1 MKALVLNSGGVDSTT
16 CVALAIEKY
25 GKENVV
31 TATLYYGQRH
41 DKELEC
47 ARKVAEHYGVRHIEE
62 DISCVMKYA
71 GDVCSLMKDSK
82 TEIPDKSYAEQI
94 AENGEGRVGTYVPF
108 RNGLLL
114 SIATAYA
121 DSLFPGQDAVVVYG
135 AHADD
140 AAGQAYADAVAEGS
154 LIKMADGTSKP
165 IEDVA
170 VGDTIWAFDTE
181 TQGLVRSKVT
191 AKISKGVKPVY
202 DTGNG
207 LLVSE
212 KHIMWRAGV
221 SGSRRF
227 VAYNEMKRKDATYKV
242 YTWPT
247 SDVHVKNDRDFI
259 LGYIRGFLA
268 GDGHIEESGAIAF
281 YQNKSDVLEEIKVL
295 IKGLGYSTTASVS
308 PHGTPANENT
318 KQGYSLQLSKGIG
331 WSLLDEC
338 AAHSGSEDYAR
349 GYFNGFVIAEG
360 GYFYNKADNSSGL
373 HVSQSEIVNPEK
385 VACFDSIL
393 QRLGI
398 ACIRWRNKHGVVDWR
413 FNKAYRLVLRYG
425 GTKLDDILN
434 KMCERVNVTWLP
446 QKQMQ
451 RISAPVKTV
460 PCWDLTTTAHSFVA
474 DGVVVHNCSPAFA
487 DAMDNAIS
495 IGTYGKIRVWRPL
508 INLNKA
514 GVVAEGLRLKVPYE
528 LTWSCYKGGEKACG
542 TCGTCIAEGTP
553 VIMADGTQKAIE
565 TLKPGDM
572 VWSMDE
578 ETGRARASKVL
589 NVVCQGEKPVHT
601 IGGIRMTDDHR
612 VYVRSA
618 GGVPSFREVSTL
630 KRADAEYFGYVF
642 PKEFLFEEDEKQFAL
657 GYLRGF
663 AEGDGHIGERGVF
676 TCQDSKDVLDE
687 FWALYD
693 KHVAP
698 TKCNVHWD
706 PKREIFIGS
715 GGYGPVFAE
724 RTAYSDNP
732 SYLRGYLNGM
742 LIAEGCGAYN
752 PFNKSFAYVLSQS
765 TSANPEKCEMI
776 DKAFAAYGMAV
787 TMWEDKSFGFKA
799 GGSAMRHWR
808 FTQPWRVALRYGA
821 SKRAD
826 LFARVFEKGVPMRM
840 DQIALGHYPNPA
852 GTAVVWDIETEGHT
866 FFAGNLLV
874 HNCIDR
880 KAAFEANG
888 VKDPIEYV

>member
-41 DKELEC
+41 DKELLC
-47 ARKVAEHYGVRHIEE
+47 AKKVAEHYGVRHIEE

-121 DSLFPGQDAVVVYG
+121 DSLFPNQDAVVVYG

-140 AAGQAYADAVAEGS
+140 AAGQAYAD
-154 LIKMADGTSKP
+154 
-165 IEDVA
+165 
-170 VGDTIWAFDTE
+170 
-181 TQGLVRSKVT
+181 
-191 AKISKGVKPVY
+191 
-202 DTGNG
+202 
-207 LLVSE
+207 
-212 KHIMWRAGV
+212 
-221 SGSRRF
+221 
-227 VAYNEMKRKDATYKV
+227 
-242 YTWPT
+242 
-247 SDVHVKNDRDFI
+247 
-259 LGYIRGFLA
+259 
-268 GDGHIEESGAIAF
+268 
-281 YQNKSDVLEEIKVL
+281 
-295 IKGLGYSTTASVS
+295 
-308 PHGTPANENT
+308 
-318 KQGYSLQLSKGIG
+318 
-331 WSLLDEC
+331 
-338 AAHSGSEDYAR
+338 
-349 GYFNGFVIAEG
+349 
-360 GYFYNKADNSSGL
+360 
-373 HVSQSEIVNPEK
+373 
-385 VACFDSIL
+385 
-393 QRLGI
+393 
-398 ACIRWRNKHGVVDWR
+398 
-413 FNKAYRLVLRYG
+413 
-425 GTKLDDILN
+425 
-434 KMCERVNVTWLP
+434 
-446 QKQMQ
+446 
-451 RISAPVKTV
+451 
-460 PCWDLTTTAHSFVA
+460 
-474 DGVVVHNCSPAFA
+474 CSPEFA
-487 DAMDNAIS
+487 DAMDKAIS
-495 IGTYGKIRVWRPL
+495 LGTYGRIHVWRPL

-642 PKEFLFEEDEKQFAL
+642 PKEFLFEEDGEQFAL

-663 AEGDGHIGERGVF
+663 VEGDGHIGERGVF

-693 KHVAP
+693 KYVAP

-724 RTAYSDNP
+724 KTAYSDNP

-752 PFNKSFAYVLSQS
+752 PSNKSFAYVLSQS

-776 DKAFAAYGMAV
+776 DKAFAAYEMEATV
-787 TMWEDKSFGFKA
+787 WEDKSFGFKE

-826 LFARVFEKGVPMRM
+826 LFARIFEKGVPMRM
-840 DQIALGHYPNPA
+840 DQITLEHYPNISGSA
-852 GTAVVWDIETEGHT
+852 TVWDIETEGHT
-866 FFAGNLLV
+866 FFAGALLV

-888 VKDPIEYV
+888 VKDPIDYE